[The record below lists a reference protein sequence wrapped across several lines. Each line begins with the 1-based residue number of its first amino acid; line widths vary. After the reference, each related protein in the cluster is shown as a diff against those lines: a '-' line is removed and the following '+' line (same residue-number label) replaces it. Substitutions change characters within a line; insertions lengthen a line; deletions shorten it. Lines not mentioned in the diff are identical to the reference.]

1 MKVLG
6 FAGSNSKTSINKQLV
21 ATALNYLE
29 NAETEIIDLNDY
41 EMPIFSMEREKE
53 NGHPQEA
60 HNFLQK
66 IKESDSIIISLAE
79 YNRSISPAF
88 KNIVDWASRIERQ
101 VFQGKPMLLMSTT
114 PGGAFGSTVLQH
126 AEVFIPHLG
135 AAVAGSYFLP
145 FFNENFADGKIIN
158 EEKNTELQEVVKNFQ
173 MTFQL

>member
-6 FAGSNSKTSINKQLV
+6 FAASNSKTSINKKLV
-21 ATALNYLE
+21 ETAFNFFE
-29 NAETEIIDLNDY
+29 NVETEVIDLNDY

-53 NGHPQEA
+53 NGHPQQA
-60 HNFLQK
+60 HDFLQK
-66 IKESDSIIISLAE
+66 IKDSDAIIISFAE

-101 VFQGKPMLLMSTT
+101 VFQGKPVLLMSTT

-145 FFNENFADGKIIN
+145 FFNENFAEGKIIN
-158 EEKNTELQEVVKNFQ
+158 EEKNTELQEVIKNFQ
-173 MTFQL
+173 MTFQV